1 MRSVA
6 RHRRV
11 GSWDAGGGVSFA
23 DAAPTPATPAPTPQR
38 RRSTTA
44 AAPRLAPA
52 HEPRR
57 LTWEL
62 VRFNEVMVAV
72 SYDGS
77 PVSFHD
83 VRLLLDA
90 RVYRG
95 IEGRWRDLYARLKKH
110 MIWSVL
116 KSITGL
122 QGRKLADWHGS
133 SQRARDA
140 LARSAE
146 EQEAAAGGAAPGPP
160 RPAPV
165 AHRAGVPLPP
175 RKRSIFKRGACSR
188 YGYRGPHA
196 RADLPCCVAASQSLG
211 ASADAASRP
220 ARAPRRRHT
229 ERCGE

>member
-44 AAPRLAPA
+44 AVPRLVPA

-146 EQEAAAGGAAPGPP
+146 EQEVAAGGAAPGPP

-175 RKRSIFKRGACSR
+175 RKRSIFKRGACPR
-188 YGYRGPHA
+188 HGYRTYV
-196 RADLPCCVAASQSLG
+196 CVLTCHAASAVFGRVGRRSQP
-211 ASADAASRP
+211 ASPRAASP
-220 ARAPRRRHT
+220 TH
-229 ERCGE
+229 